1 MRIKTTIIATLVA
14 TMMQAQGV
22 IDVHSH
28 IITPEFVSAL
38 ESEGRLLDEG
48 FPLPKWDA
56 EAQLK
61 WMDEAGIQTSVLTLA
76 APQPTFA
83 AVIRKTNEAA
93 AKLKREHP
101 DRFRFCAALP
111 LPDVSAAIEEA
122 RYALDVL
129 GADGIKLATNVDGQY
144 LGAPELDML
153 FSFLNERKA
162 LVILHPHRPEPVNR
176 QVMQQTPL
184 AMQEYLSETTRA
196 IANMISRNVLARYPQ
211 MKVVVPHCGAYLPLM
226 VPRMKSLTPVMQ
238 ANKLVGEIDW
248 EANLAALYYDLAGA
262 HSPEVIRML
271 LTITTHDHLLYG
283 SDYPYVAPQ
292 VLTQSLL
299 RMQQYLTTE
308 PDLAPYKE
316 MILHKNAE
324 WLFGCLGDSSFSRLG
339 KVTNIPNLP
348 NDQTTKQLICRIAEI
363 EVHPQYLDE
372 YLIAAKEIQQK
383 SLATEPG
390 VLCLFPTQLNEDSTQ
405 MRILEIYASQ
415 EAYQHHIQTA
425 HFLKYKQGTLHMV
438 KSLKLQD
445 LQSLNPKTTNKL
457 FLRAK

>member
-1 MRIKTTIIATLVA
+1 MRLSVTLLAVSMA
-14 TMMQAQGV
+14 IMVQAQGV

-48 FPLPKWDA
+48 FPIPKWDA

-61 WMDEAGIQTSVLTLA
+61 WMDEARIATSVLTLA
-76 APQPTFA
+76 APQPTSA
-83 AVIRKTNEAA
+83 KVVRATNEAA

-111 LPDVSAAIEEA
+111 QPDVNAAIEEA

-129 GADGIKLATNVDGQY
+129 GADGIKLATNVGGQY
-144 LGAPELDML
+144 LGAPELDTL

-162 LVILHPHRPEPVNR
+162 VIILHPHRPEPVNH

-196 IANMISRNVLARYPQ
+196 VSNMVSRNVLARYNNI
-211 MKVVVPHCGAYLPLM
+211 KVVVPHCGAYLPLM

-238 ANKLVGEIDW
+238 ANKLVGDIDW

-271 LTITTHDHLLYG
+271 LTITTPDHLLYG
-283 SDYPYVAPQ
+283 SDYPYVATQ
-292 VLTQSLL
+292 VLTQSLH

-316 MILHKNAE
+316 MILYKNA
-324 WLFGCLGDSSFSRLG
+324 
-339 KVTNIPNLP
+339 
-348 NDQTTKQLICRIAEI
+348 
-363 EVHPQYLDE
+363 
-372 YLIAAKEIQQK
+372 
-383 SLATEPG
+383 
-390 VLCLFPTQLNEDSTQ
+390 
-405 MRILEIYASQ
+405 
-415 EAYQHHIQTA
+415 
-425 HFLKYKQGTLHMV
+425 
-438 KSLKLQD
+438 
-445 LQSLNPKTTNKL
+445 NKL
-457 FLRAK
+457 F

>member
-1 MRIKTTIIATLVA
+1 MKLSVTLLAVSLA
-14 TMMQAQGV
+14 MTSFAQGV

-38 ESEGRLLDEG
+38 DKEGRLLDEG

-76 APQPTFA
+76 APNPNSA
-83 AVIRKTNEAA
+83 AVIRETNEAA

-111 LPDVSAAIEEA
+111 LPDVKASIEEA

-129 GADGIKLATNVDGQY
+129 GADGIKLATNVGGQY
-144 LGAPELDML
+144 LGAPELDTL

-162 LVILHPHRPEPVNR
+162 VVILHPHRPEPINR

-196 IANMISRNVLARYPQ
+196 VSNMISRNVLARYNNI
-211 MKVVVPHCGAYLPLM
+211 KVVVPHCGAYLPLM

-238 ANKLVGEIDW
+238 ANKLVGDIDW
-248 EANLAALYYDLAGA
+248 DANLSALYYDLAGA

-271 LTITTHDHLLYG
+271 LTITTPDHLLYG

-308 PDLAPYKE
+308 PDLAAYRE

-324 WLFGCLGDSSFSRLG
+324 WLLGLSSDKPTAKKHEDTML
-339 KVTNIPNLP
+339 V
-348 NDQTTKQLICRIAEI
+348 RIAEI
-363 EVHPQYLDE
+363 EVHPE
-372 YLIAAKEIQQK
+372 YLEAYLTAATEIQQK
-383 SLATEPG
+383 SLAEEPG
-390 VLCLFPTQLNEDSTQ
+390 VFCLFPNQMKEDSSQ
-405 MRILEIYASQ
+405 IRILEIYASQ
-415 EAYQHHIQTA
+415 QAYQHHIQTA
-425 HFLKYKQGTLHMV
+425 HFQKYKQGTLHMV

-445 LQSLNPKTTNKL
+445 LTPLATETMSKIFK
-457 FLRAK
+457 RVK